1 MLFVRPDMYRG
12 YEFLYITTCEDILI
26 FVSLSD
32 FAFIIFLAWTRILF
46 FPCIPFLD
54 FFKEEGGKVEEDA
67 GKWGVRGRTL
77 KYAD

>member
-1 MLFVRPDMYRG
+1 
-12 YEFLYITTCEDILI
+12 
-26 FVSLSD
+26 
-32 FAFIIFLAWTRILF
+32 LF